1 MSAYMRVW
9 VSVSEGVCGWTSNM
23 YTIGLHYREIRF
35 VARSLSAWL
44 TSLFHF
50 LRRLAFWVINKQS
63 VAHRDMCHTL
73 VHINIYSG
81 QVIDSLLIYMHENY
95 LSLVQTF
102 FFLISIPFL
111 WENPLSLIIPE
122 RLPAFTGIPICVR
135 MWSFCLLRTPLLSG
149 IQMVEGILKD
159 RW

>member
-50 LRRLAFWVINKQS
+50 LRRLAFWGINKQS

-102 FFLISIPFL
+102 FFLNFHTFSLGKPTLSYYSRKVASLHRYTHMRTYVVFL
-111 WENPLSLIIPE
+111 FAEDS
-122 RLPAFTGIPICVR
+122 
-135 MWSFCLLRTPLLSG
+135 SS
-149 IQMVEGILKD
+149 
-159 RW
+159 